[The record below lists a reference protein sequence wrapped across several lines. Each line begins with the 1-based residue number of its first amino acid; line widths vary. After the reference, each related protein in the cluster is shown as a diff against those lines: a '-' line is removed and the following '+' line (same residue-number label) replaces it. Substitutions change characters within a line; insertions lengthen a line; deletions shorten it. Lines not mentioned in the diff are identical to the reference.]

1 MEQGMRAISFD
12 VATGETVETET
23 HIDGVLTEAEA
34 AALDAITA
42 KQAHNAA
49 IIAEL
54 NANDVRVIRA
64 LLDDFAAT
72 SPDAAERIE
81 AHKARQA
88 ALRSRLLP

>member
-1 MEQGMRAISFD
+1 MLVREVVTDAR
-12 VATGETVETET
+12 TGEVTERMVEVPDT
-23 HIDGVLTEAEA
+23 LTEADA
-34 AALDAITA
+34 AALDAAAA